1 MPGVKGKQKKSVTIS
16 SKIEIG
22 KGAKNRVETVR
33 EKKPKRGRGE
43 VRASTRSTHFARRL
57 FPFSHQGA

>member
-1 MPGVKGKQKKSVTIS
+1 MPGVKSKQKKSVTIS

-33 EKKPKRGRGE
+33 ENEEGKRGS
-43 VRASTRSTHFARRL
+43 VS
-57 FPFSHQGA
+57 

>member
-1 MPGVKGKQKKSVTIS
+1 MPGVKSKQKKSVTIS

-33 EKKPKRGRGE
+33 EKRRGEEGKCELARGRLSSL
-43 VRASTRSTHFARRL
+43 ADY
-57 FPFSHQGA
+57 FPFSHQG